1 MKQSLRRHVLNVKA
15 SSKSVVAAVLCG
27 GEGSRLRPLTYY
39 FQKSMIPVGSSQK
52 PLLEYIV
59 RLLKNHGIRD
69 LVFLVNYKY
78 EQILNYF
85 GDGSRFDVNIEY
97 VVDRADRRGTGW
109 AILNAYER
117 GVFKGYGN
125 VLVYYGDILSDV
137 DLSDMLNAHVNSDA
151 YATIAVSKG
160 YRLPVGIAHVEDG
173 RIVRF
178 EEKPTIE
185 VPVCIGVLV
194 FRRDALHVLQGEFV
208 DGFELDI
215 MGHLIP
221 RIIEL
226 GKSVNAYFT
235 DCFWYDL
242 GSTEKYEKLDHNL
255 IDRLFEGIFKPIEA
269 KHT

>member
-1 MKQSLRRHVLNVKA
+1 MSVKA
-15 SSKSVVAAVLCG
+15 TSKSVVAAVLCG

-52 PLLEYIV
+52 PLLEYIL
-59 RLLKNHGIRD
+59 RLLKNHGIYD
-69 LVFLVNYKY
+69 LVFLINYKY

-109 AILNAYER
+109 AILNAYEHR
-117 GVFKGYGN
+117 LFEGYDN
-125 VLVYYGDILSDV
+125 VLVYYGDILSNI
-137 DLSDMLNAHVNSDA
+137 DLTDMLNAHANSDA

-160 YRLPVGIAHVEDG
+160 YRLPVGVAYVEDG

-185 VPVCIGVLV
+185 VPVCIGISV
-194 FRRDALHVLQGEFV
+194 FRVEALHTLRGEFT
-208 DGFELDI
+208 GRLELDI
-215 MGHLIP
+215 MSHLIP
-221 RIIEL
+221 KLIEL
-226 GKSVNAYFT
+226 GRPVKAYFT

-242 GSTEKYEKLDHNL
+242 GSTEKYEKLDHSL
-255 IDRLFEGIFKPIEA
+255 VDRLFEVEKPIEA
-269 KHT
+269 KPK